1 MNELVRSDL
10 ESEYDDD
17 CKILKNWFDISASS
31 AP

>member
-17 CKILKNWFDISASS
+17 DCNILKNWFRHKR
-31 AP
+31 